1 MAKEI
6 FGCGCCGGSLG
17 GLFAVRG
24 ARSGSFR
31 ATPGSV
37 SRRAFVAGA
46 TAAAGFAA
54 AFPAASIAQEPTTSV
69 FTGGTILTV
78 DEDFSEVEAIAIR
91 GNLIIAAGAVADVR
105 AVAGER
111 ATMIDLGG
119 KAMLPGF
126 VDPHTHVVV
135 GAMVD
140 SIMDYVGVARF
151 ATTREVLDHLSAAV
165 AVASTAAD
173 SSTISGRFIRIPGR
187 EADPRPTAI
196 FAHND
201 ALALG
206 AIEAMR
212 SRGLRY
218 PDDFAIA
225 GFNNTQISR
234 VLALPLTT
242 IQYPIEQV
250 SRHAGELV
258 RRLIENPAAD
268 VESKTFA
275 PSLIVR
281 AST

>member
-1 MAKEI
+1 MRADT
-6 FGCGCCGGSLG
+6 L
-17 GLFAVRG
+17 LTG
-24 ARSGSFR
+24 ACVV
-31 ATPGSV
+31 TMDPE
-37 SRRAFVAGA
+37 RRVIENG
-46 TAAAGFAA
+46 
-54 AFPAASIAQEPTTSV
+54 
-69 FTGGTILTV
+69 
-78 DEDFSEVEAIAIR
+78 
-91 GNLIIAAGAVADVR
+91 
-105 AVAGER
+105 
-111 ATMIDLGG
+111 
-119 KAMLPGF
+119 
-126 VDPHTHVVV
+126 
-135 GAMVD
+135 
-140 SIMDYVGVARF
+140 
-151 ATTREVLDHLSAAV
+151 AV
-165 AVASTAAD
+165 AVAGGVIVAV
-173 SSTISGRFIRIPGR
+173 GER
-187 EADPRPTAI
+187 
-196 FAHND
+196 
-201 ALALG
+201 G